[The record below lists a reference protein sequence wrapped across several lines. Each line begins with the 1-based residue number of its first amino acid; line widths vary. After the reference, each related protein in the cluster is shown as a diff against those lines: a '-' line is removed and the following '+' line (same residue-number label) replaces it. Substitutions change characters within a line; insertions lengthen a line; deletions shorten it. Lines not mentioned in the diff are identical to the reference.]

1 MREPVPLL
9 RDSLLRLWR
18 ALLDE
23 KAAAGSQLST
33 EKIELLSRLFA
44 QVAQRAESTTEMMAV
59 AEPTESERLL
69 FQLWPKGLPHLSDLR
84 NLAQAQGKPMEWR
97 GHLTFQKQR
106 CVNACGGSVRR
117 AFSSPK
123 ARIAAADIS

>member
-18 ALLDE
+18 ALLSE
-23 KAAAGSQLST
+23 KAAAGSALPS
-33 EKIELLSRLFA
+33 EKIERLASLFA
-44 QVAQRAESTTEMMAV
+44 LIAQRAESTSEMVAV

-84 NLAQAQGKPMEWR
+84 NLAQAQGKPIEWH
-97 GHLTFQKQR
+97 GHLIFRKQR
-106 CVNACGGSVRR
+106 PASACGGSVRR